1 MKYLA
6 KINILPLAELLDPQ
20 GKAVKL
26 GLSNLNL
33 SAIHDV
39 RVGKHVTLELEA
51 ANEGE
56 ANEMVESACRKLL
69 VNRVMEQFHFTVD
82 QI

>member
-51 ANEGE
+51 ANDSE

-69 VNRVMEQFHFTVD
+69 VNRVMEQFQFTVD
-82 QI
+82 PI